1 MAIPK
6 KGYTKASIGGPETN
20 KGVAV
25 ARTARLPIT
34 AMAYVQETPTKTP
47 NEIITG
53 RNSTNGY
60 SVDAIEYA
68 CELSTAMGANKAF
81 AMLLDSCL
89 GRSSASVQVGAGIGV
104 AYIGEAKSCKLVV
117 TASDIKAYAGAYG
130 KEILDTSFGT
140 NGTLALTGT
149 VEALVSTINGCPSYN
164 AYVLAGSG
172 SATASAA
179 VPVATAQAKN
189 HGVPIWFSSPDSGVY
204 LHSFK
209 PNNTNTENPT
219 YTVQFDGVGRNE
231 VGPGAMVNSA
241 TFSGDLKA
249 KMAATWSL
257 VLLGL
262 ENAVAET
269 TTQMGDAEMESMKF
283 SEGSTYIEG
292 KRLCYIKNISL
303 TVSNNVSSDD
313 GWCQG
318 SLKKKEHVRGA
329 FAVTGSATL
338 TLTDETQEQVDA
350 VMSNAVTSLQAV
362 HTGRI
367 LSGSLKSMVM
377 FDISTMQYTSYSKSA
392 GDATVDLS
400 LELEAVDG
408 MAYDDFFQ
416 VQMLSDFQ

>member
-6 KGYTKASIGGPETN
+6 KGYTKASIGGPEAN
-20 KGVAV
+20 KGTSV

-34 AMAYVQETPTKTP
+34 MMAYIQETPTKTP
-47 NEIITG
+47 NGIITG
-53 RNSTNGY
+53 RNNTSGY
-60 SVDAIEYA
+60 NVDSIEYS

-89 GRSSASVQVGAGIGV
+89 GRKSVPAQVGAGIGV
-104 AYIGEAKSCKLVV
+104 AYVGEAKSCRLVV
-117 TASDIKAYAGAYG
+117 SVSEIKAYTGTYG
-130 KEILDTSFGT
+130 KETLDSTFGT
-140 NGTLALTGT
+140 DGTLALTGT
-149 VEALVSTINGCPSYN
+149 VGALVTAINGYQSYN
-164 AYVLAGSG
+164 AYIIAGDG
-172 SATASAA
+172 SASAA
-179 VPVATAQAKN
+179 TAIPVTAAQAKN
-189 HGVPIWFSSPDSGVY
+189 HGAPIWFASSDSGVY

-209 PNNTNTENPT
+209 PNNTNVENPT
-219 YTVQFDGVGRNE
+219 YTVQLDGVGRNE
-231 VGPGAMVNSA
+231 VGPGSMVNSA

-257 VLLGL
+257 VSLGL
-262 ENAVAET
+262 EKTTAET
-269 TTQMGDAEMESMKF
+269 TIPMGEAEMESMKF
-283 SEGSTYIEG
+283 SDGSTYVESE
-292 KRLCYIKNISL
+292 RLCYIKNISL

-338 TLTDETQEQVDA
+338 TLTDETQAQADA
-350 VMSNAVTSLQAV
+350 VMSNAVTSLQSV

-367 LSGSLKSMVM
+367 LSGGLKSMIM
-377 FDISTMQYTSYSKSA
+377 FDISTLQYTSYSKSA
-392 GDATVDLS
+392 GDATIDLS

-416 VQMLSDFQ
+416 VQMLCDFQ